1 MILRFLRS
9 ARATVALVAA
19 ALLLSACEFS
29 PYALPLPGGADTGEH
44 PYTVKVEFRD
54 VLDLVPQSGVRV
66 DDVAVGRVTDIELS
80 GWHAEVTLKINGK
93 ADVPANSTA
102 RIRQTSLL
110 GEKFVSLEPPED
122 GAHGSLKDGDVIP
135 LDRSGRNPEVEEVL
149 GAASLLF
156 NGGGLDKVSTIVR
169 EVNHALDGNEGDVK
183 ELIRNSEQ
191 LISRLDSHKGQ
202 ILNALEK
209 INNVAI
215 QADKQSDAIT
225 TALDTMPEAL
235 DVLNDQRDELVTLL
249 NSLDEFGQVGSR
261 VIRRSKA
268 DLLANLQALQ
278 PVLANLNEAGDSLVQ
293 SLRTL
298 PSFPFSDEVVGGSYA
313 AASSVCPPEKR
324 DDPTSKDACMGD
336 YKNLYVQLNLSAES
350 LKDTILNLGKSV
362 GNALGDPGSTGLPGM
377 DKLGEVPGLDKLPD
391 LVGGL
396 AQQDADESDDTPA
409 APSKQPDDSSD
420 EQPPGSESPKLCSV
434 LQLCRP
440 AAGDVIDS
448 HDSLR
453 ELMLQTVVEP

>member
-1 MILRFLRS
+1 MTFRRLFSS
-9 ARATVALVAA
+9 ARAGAVLLAA

-29 PYALPLPGGADTGEH
+29 PYALPLPGGADTGDK
-44 PYTVKVEFRD
+44 PYTVKAEFRD

-66 DDVAVGRVTDIELS
+66 DDVAVGRVTDIQLS
-80 GWHAEVTLKINGK
+80 GWHAEVTLKINGD
-93 ADVPANSTA
+93 ATVPANSTA

-110 GEKFVSLEPPED
+110 GEKFVSLEPPES
-122 GAHGSLKDGDVIP
+122 GAQGKLTDGDVIP
-135 LDRSGRNPEVEEVL
+135 LERSGRNPEVEEVL

-169 EVNHALDGNEGDVK
+169 EVNHALDGNEDDVK
-183 ELIRNSEQ
+183 ELLRNSEQ

-209 INNVAI
+209 INNVALE
-215 QADKQSDAIT
+215 ADKQSDAIT

-268 DLLANLQALQ
+268 DLLANLQDLQ
-278 PVLANLNEAGDSLVQ
+278 PVLANLNQAGDNLVK

-324 DDPTSKDACMGD
+324 DNPQSKDACMGD

-377 DKLGEVPGLDKLPD
+377 DKLGEAPGLDKLPD

-396 AQQDADESDDTPA
+396 AQQNAGKSEDEPEPTPSDDSPEDQSG
-409 APSKQPDDSSD
+409 P
-420 EQPPGSESPKLCSV
+420 ESPKLCSV